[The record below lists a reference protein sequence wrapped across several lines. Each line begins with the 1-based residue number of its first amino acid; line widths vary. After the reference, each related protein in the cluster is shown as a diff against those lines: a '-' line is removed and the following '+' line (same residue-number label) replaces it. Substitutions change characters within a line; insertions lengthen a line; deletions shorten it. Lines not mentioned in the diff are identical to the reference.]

1 LKFLSELMLMTP
13 NAVNK
18 SVNASL
24 NKLKELYYKDSK
36 LFYWRNANW
45 GFEDRNVFYCKGDVK
60 ADSKKLKNKPFIN
73 LILYEKS
80 ADKFILKLDKSL

>member
-1 LKFLSELMLMTP
+1 MKFLSELMLMTP

-60 ADSKKLKNKPFIN
+60 ADSKKLKNKSFIN